1 MKKYTLPE
9 YHVYK
14 GRITSSSLSTFKTLY
29 LGFDK
34 DVAERI
40 YNQYK
45 TDNLV
50 HIETQQFTIN
60 AIEL

>member
-1 MKKYTLPE
+1 MKKYTSIE

-14 GRITSSSLSTFKTLY
+14 GRITNSPLSTFKTLY

-34 DVAERI
+34 EEAEQI

-45 TDNLV
+45 TDKLV
-50 HIETQQFTIN
+50 HIESQPFTIHC
-60 AIEL
+60 IDL